1 MRTRIALA
9 VGAAAV
15 VAAIVAVVATRS
27 SSKPVTSPPV
37 LNLPPSSDFVANV
50 DHPFFPLAPGTT
62 FTYVG
67 QQEGQPRKVTVFVT
81 HKTKM
86 ILGIAATVVLD
97 QVFVDGQPEEKTCD
111 WYAQDK
117 RGNVWYLGENSLDFV
132 NGKWERSD
140 GSWDAGVDGAK
151 AGLIMEA
158 HPQVG
163 DVYRQEYYAG
173 HAEDMAEVIDLDASV
188 TVPYGSFQHAVV
200 TKEWT
205 PLEKR
210 VVEHKYYVHGV
221 GNVRTIMVKGGSEEE
236 KLVSVAR

>member
-1 MRTRIALA
+1 MRTRIALV

-15 VAAIVAVVATRS
+15 VVAIVAVVATRS
-27 SSKPVTSPPV
+27 SSKAVTSPPV
-37 LNLPPSSDFVANV
+37 LDLPPSSDFVANV
-50 DHPFFPLAPGTT
+50 DHPFFPLSPGTT

-67 QQEGQPRKVTVFVT
+67 QQEGEPRKVTVFVT

-97 QVFVDGQPEEKTCD
+97 RVLVDGQPEEKTWD
-111 WYAQDK
+111 WYAQDN
-117 RGNVWYLGENSLDFV
+117 RGKVWYLGENSLDFV

-140 GSWDAGVDGAK
+140 GSWEAGVDGAK

-158 HPQVG
+158 EPQVG
-163 DVYRQEYYAG
+163 DVYRQEHYAG
-173 HAEDMAEVIDLDASV
+173 HAEDMAEVIDVDTSV
-188 TVPYGSFQHAVV
+188 TVPYGSFGHALV

-205 PLEKR
+205 PLEKG
-210 VVEHKYYVHGV
+210 VVEHKFYVHGV

-236 KLVSVAR
+236 KLVSVTR

>member
-9 VGAAAV
+9 VGAAAA
-15 VAAIVAVVATRS
+15 VAAIVVVVATRS
-27 SSKPVTSPPV
+27 SSEAVTSPPV

-50 DHPFFPLAPGTT
+50 DHPFFPLSPGTT

-67 QQEGQPRKVTVFVT
+67 QQEGQPRKVTVFVA
-81 HKTKM
+81 HKTRM

-97 QVFVDGQPEEKTCD
+97 QVFVDGQPEEKTWD
-111 WYAQDK
+111 WYAQDD
-117 RGNVWYLGENSLDFV
+117 RGNVRYLGENSLDFV

-140 GSWDAGVDGAK
+140 GSWEAGVDGAK

-158 HPQVG
+158 EPQVG

-173 HAEDMAEVIDLDASV
+173 HAEDMADVIDVDASA
-188 TVPYGSFQHAVV
+188 TVPYGNFQHALV
-200 TKEWT
+200 TKEGT
-205 PLEKR
+205 PLEKS